1 MGENEDGGGISQ
13 GLLLRRSRCDIPQNS
28 YIRIVLVG
36 VDRETDAFF
45 FSLWQ
50 IKPVVLALVFHL
62 YVGFLRIGCI
72 GKRSD
77 AVM

>member
-13 GLLLRRSRCDIPQNS
+13 GLLRRSGGGIPQDS